1 MAEHSPEEDDT
12 QKEMG
17 FLSHLVELR
26 DRLLRMVIAIGVVFA
41 CLFPFSNQIYT
52 FLSGPLTEHL
62 PEGSSMIAID
72 VASPFLAPFKLVLM
86 LSVVLAIPY
95 ILHQAWSF
103 VAPGLYRH
111 EKRIAMPLLVS
122 SVILFYLGMAFA
134 YYVVLP
140 LVFGF
145 FTSIAPE
152 GVEVMTDIN
161 RYLDFVVTLFLAFG
175 ISFEVPV
182 ATVLLIMTGI
192 TTAEKLSRMRP
203 YIVVAAF
210 VVGMLLTPPDV
221 VSQIMLAVPMWML
234 FELGLL
240 ASRFLATPEK
250 DEETRDIGG
259 EAAAAG
265 ASQASSRESAVA
277 QALIDEDAWRPMT
290 DEEMEEE
297 LKAIEEAEEKTAEEE
312 DAGDDKDDD
321 QPDGEK

>member
-134 YYVVLP
+134 YYVVFP

-182 ATVLLIMTGI
+182 ATVLLIMTGV
-192 TTAEKLSRMRP
+192 TTAEKLSGMRP

-221 VSQIMLAVPMWML
+221 VSQIMLAIPIWML

-265 ASQASSRESAVA
+265 ASQASPRESAVA

-297 LKAIEEAEEKTAEEE
+297 LKAIEEAEEEAAGEE
-312 DAGDDKDDD
+312 DVGDDKDDD